1 MVMNIKN
8 PGFYLV
14 ILLGTLIITFF
25 PLPRFQGISGDR
37 VIDIEASQFQFN
49 PGTIRVQP
57 GDKITLNL
65 TTVDVAHGIYLDGY
79 NLEMYADPGKTDS
92 LTFTANQEGTFR
104 FRCSV
109 SCGSMHPFMIG
120 KIQVGSNLIFLRS
133 AGISSLVVLAFFMRS
148 KS

>member
-1 MVMNIKN
+1 MNIKN
-8 PGFYLV
+8 LAFYLM

-25 PLPRFQGISGDR
+25 PLPRFQGVSGNK
-37 VIDIEASQFQFN
+37 VYDIEASQFQFN

-65 TTVDVAHGIYLDGY
+65 TAVDVAHGLHLDSY
-79 NLEMYADPGKTDS
+79 DLELYADPGQTDS
-92 LTFTANQEGTFR
+92 LTFTADQEGTFK

-109 SCGSMHPFMIG
+109 SCGSLHPFMIG
-120 KIQVGSNLIFLRS
+120 KIQVGNNLTFLRG
-133 AGISSLVVLAFFMRS
+133 AGISSLIVLAQLLRS

>member
-8 PGFYLV
+8 LVFYLV
-14 ILLGTLIITFF
+14 ILFGTLIITFF
-25 PLPRFQGISGDR
+25 PLPRFQGVSGDK
-37 VIDIEASQFQFN
+37 VFDIEASQFQFN
-49 PGTIRVQP
+49 PGTIRVLP

-65 TTVDVAHGIYLDGY
+65 TAVDVAHGIYLDGY
-79 NLEMYADPGKTDS
+79 NLEMYADPGKIDS

-120 KIQVGSNLIFLRS
+120 KIQVGRNLTFLRGT
-133 AGISSLVVLAFFMRS
+133 GISLLVILALLFRS
-148 KS
+148 RS